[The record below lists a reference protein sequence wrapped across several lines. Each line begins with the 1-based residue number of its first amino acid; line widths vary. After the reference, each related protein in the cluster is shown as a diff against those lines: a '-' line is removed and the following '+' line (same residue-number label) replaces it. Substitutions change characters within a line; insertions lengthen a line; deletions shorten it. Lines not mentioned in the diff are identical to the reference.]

1 MKRYIKKAL
10 GRGFLVE
17 SMRSIRHRWR
27 LNYGVISE
35 FHGIRLRKNN
45 TSDASFEEQEIM
57 HFSSALSYADL
68 VIDIGANVGIY
79 TILSA
84 KNGINVDCFEP
95 GKDNL
100 DFLMNNIMLNAVS
113 DQVKVFPL
121 GCSDRCDLRVFYGD
135 STAGSFVEDW
145 AGTDRNYNTIVP
157 TVDLDQ
163 FYHRYKNKNL
173 LIKIDVEGSEHEV
186 LIGSKKILSDNTN
199 ITLFIE
205 ITFSEHRLQLN
216 RYFFETFSYLFEL
229 GFSCESISNRQM
241 ITQNELEEFRSDLI
255 VRDWMFSGNY
265 IFKKLKR

>member
-100 DFLMNNIMLNAVS
+100 F
-113 DQVKVFPL
+113 
-121 GCSDRCDLRVFYGD
+121 
-135 STAGSFVEDW
+135 
-145 AGTDRNYNTIVP
+145 
-157 TVDLDQ
+157 
-163 FYHRYKNKNL
+163 
-173 LIKIDVEGSEHEV
+173 
-186 LIGSKKILSDNTN
+186 
-199 ITLFIE
+199 
-205 ITFSEHRLQLN
+205 
-216 RYFFETFSYLFEL
+216 
-229 GFSCESISNRQM
+229 
-241 ITQNELEEFRSDLI
+241 
-255 VRDWMFSGNY
+255 
-265 IFKKLKR
+265 